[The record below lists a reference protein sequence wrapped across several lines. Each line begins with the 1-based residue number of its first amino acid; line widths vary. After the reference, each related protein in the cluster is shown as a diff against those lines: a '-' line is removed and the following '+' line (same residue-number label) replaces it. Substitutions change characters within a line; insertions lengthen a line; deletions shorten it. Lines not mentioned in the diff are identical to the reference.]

1 MIFWY
6 RIKSRRW
13 KEKSRSVETLPCSAE
28 IFILNIFCIPPL
40 TNFSTL
46 GIQMIICSHELLKR
60 YSAQFPCIWVFIPL
74 LNLYS
79 ILDLKGNV
87 IGFAFWEGCLEYSKS
102 IIFLLLVGGKIPRIS
117 SGHHVVLP
125 LPFYPTF
132 YSLSPSSG
140 VSVIPPC

>member
-1 MIFWY
+1 MEG
-6 RIKSRRW
+6 K
-13 KEKSRSVETLPCSAE
+13 KQKCGNTTLLCGDFHSQYLLYPSTYQL
-28 IFILNIFCIPPL
+28 F
-40 TNFSTL
+40 FSTL